1 MTLSCPLPRPRKL
14 INELWIIFMEEVR
27 EWREKMIIVIV
38 QMIRIRGRNIKK
50 IKGKDDLKI
59 NKKRMRRRRKD

>member
-1 MTLSCPLPRPRKL
+1 
-14 INELWIIFMEEVR
+14 MEEVR